1 MSHPVGGSGGGSGHD
16 NDPAFSDKTRIV
28 TRSDEDDDAGLA
40 TGPGADGPHG
50 TAKIP
55 GSGGAGAGKVVG
67 VAGSGQGVRLPGFGG
82 GAQAAPGG
90 AAGGGGA
97 SPPGSA
103 SPPGG
108 GGGKRPSGG
117 QVTQLVL
124 HGSAENKTE
133 QDDPVV
139 GWLVVMKGPGRGKFR
154 PIFYGQ
160 NSIVRATVQRI
171 SIDFG
176 DGGISRE
183 DHAYVAYDEMQR
195 KFFIRDNGKANLVR
209 CNGAPVMMPTEIKT
223 GDLISIGA
231 TTLRFVPF
239 CGPEFDWLDEKE
251 KDAT

>member
-28 TRSDEDDDAGLA
+28 TRSDEEHDAGLA
-40 TGPGADGPHG
+40 TGPGAEGPQG

-90 AAGGGGA
+90 GAGGG
-97 SPPGSA
+97 GSA
-103 SPPGG
+103 SPPPGG
-108 GGGKRPSGG
+108 AAAKRPSSG

-124 HGSAENKTE
+124 HGSTENKTE

-160 NSIVRATVQRI
+160 NSIGRAPDQRI

-183 DHAYVAYDEMQR
+183 DHAYVAYDEVQR

-209 CNGAPVMMPTEIKT
+209 CNNAPVMMPTEIKT

-231 TTLRFVPF
+231 TVMRFVPF

>member
-16 NDPAFSDKTRIV
+16 DDPAFADKTRIV
-28 TRSDEDDDAGLA
+28 TRSDEVENGDLDA
-40 TGPGADGPHG
+40 GPGAGELDG

-55 GSGGAGAGKVVG
+55 ASSGAGKVVG
-67 VAGSGQGVRLPGFGG
+67 VAGSGQGVRLPGFGA

-90 AAGGGGA
+90 GAGGA
-97 SPPGSA
+97 
-103 SPPGG
+103 GG
-108 GGGKRPSGG
+108 GGGKQPNAG

-124 HGSAENKTE
+124 HGTAENKTE

-139 GWLVVMKGPGRGKFR
+139 GWLVVMKGPGRGRFR

-160 NSIVRATVQRI
+160 NSIGRAPEQRI

-183 DHAYVAYDEMQR
+183 DHAYVAYDEIQR
-195 KFFIRDNGKANLVR
+195 KFFVRDNGKANLVR
-209 CNGAPVMMPTEIKT
+209 CNGAPVMMPTEIKS

-251 KDAT
+251 TDAT